1 MNRRRRTLWLFVF
14 LILATLSS
22 SAATSEPVCPAS
34 MEEQRK
40 MPRQITT
47 EIEIAAPAEIVWKI
61 LLEFERYPEWNPFVK
76 EISGDPTPDGRLTI
90 VVQPPGGS
98 AMTFKP
104 RVLKAEAPRE
114 LRWLGKLFLPR
125 IFDGEHSFVLDP
137 LGENRVRLTH
147 SECFRGLLVPMLWKG
162 LDTDTR
168 AGFEE
173 LNQALKARA
182 EERFS
187 AASGEDAGRQ
197 GIE

>member
-1 MNRRRRTLWLFVF
+1 MNCRRRMLWLFVF
-14 LILATLSS
+14 LTLATLSS
-22 SAATSEPVCPAS
+22 SAATGEPVCPAS

-47 EIEIAAPAEIVWKI
+47 EIEIAAPAEIVWNI

-76 EISGDPTPDGRLTI
+76 EISGDPTPDERLTI

-98 AMTFKP
+98 AMKFKP

-114 LRWLGKLFLPR
+114 FRWLGKLFLPR

-137 LGENRVRLTH
+137 LGEDRVRLTH
-147 SECFRGLLVPMLWKG
+147 SECFRGLLVPMFWKG

-168 AGFEE
+168 AGFEQ

-182 EERFS
+182 EERFT
-187 AASGEDAGRQ
+187 AASEEDAEQQ